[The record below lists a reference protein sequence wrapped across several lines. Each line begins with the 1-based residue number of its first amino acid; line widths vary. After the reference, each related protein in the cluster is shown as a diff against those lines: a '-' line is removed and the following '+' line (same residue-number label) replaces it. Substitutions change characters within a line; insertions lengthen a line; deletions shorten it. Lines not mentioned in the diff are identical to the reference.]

1 MSMSLRLREIASQAG
16 RQNGCRLYDVYR
28 HRDRIQVFIDKPPKG
43 PVTLNDCQN
52 VFHSLRFLIRS
63 EFPQLL
69 ESRRLEVSSPGIEKR
84 LRDKWHFEEALG
96 ETLKITTSSPV
107 EAENQKTKKVFR
119 SCLAEGRLISIKNG
133 ELTLKADFVRWQAPI
148 SLIKSARVKI
158 KGAASEMASKM
169 EGPAA
174 EPGEVKKPKKPL
186 QNKPGSKGGAV
197 K

>member
-119 SCLAEGRLISIKNG
+119 SCLAEGRLISIK
-133 ELTLKADFVRWQAPI
+133 KRRADAKGRFCEVAGAHFPDKI
-148 SLIKSARVKI
+148 SKS
-158 KGAASEMASKM
+158 
-169 EGPAA
+169 
-174 EPGEVKKPKKPL
+174 
-186 QNKPGSKGGAV
+186 QNKGGRL
-197 K
+197 